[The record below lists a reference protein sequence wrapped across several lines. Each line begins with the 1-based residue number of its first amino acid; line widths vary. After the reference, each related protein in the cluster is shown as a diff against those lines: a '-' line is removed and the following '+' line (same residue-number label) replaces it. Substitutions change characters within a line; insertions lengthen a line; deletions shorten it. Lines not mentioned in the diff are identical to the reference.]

1 MASIKNTAQKEQS
14 VSIVNKNLPSFG
26 TDKQLE
32 ASIGKQVRITRK
44 SAGVTLQQLSKQ
56 SLLSASMLSKIENGQ
71 ISASLKTIQLIC
83 HALNIS
89 ITSLFKQHD
98 KDVEPTFIKSGNG
111 LTIERAG
118 SDESR
123 HYQLLGHNVSGSLK
137 VEPCLITV
145 TSRDYDFPDF
155 QHKGVEFIY
164 MLKGEMD
171 YYYGTEIYHFQK
183 GDSIYFDSDKPHG
196 PKKIISDE
204 CQFLTVICSN
214 NSDQVGFK
222 F

>member
-1 MASIKNTAQKEQS
+1 VATSNKPTPKEKG
-14 VSIVNKNLPSFG
+14 VSIINKNLPSFG
-26 TDKQLE
+26 SDKQLE
-32 ASIGKQVRITRK
+32 ASIGKQVRMARK
-44 SAGVTLQQLSKQ
+44 NAGVTLQQLSKQ

-111 LTIERAG
+111 LT
-118 SDESR
+118 
-123 HYQLLGHNVSGSLK
+123 
-137 VEPCLITV
+137 
-145 TSRDYDFPDF
+145 FPEF

-164 MLKGEMD
+164 MLKGQMD
-171 YYYGTEIYHFQK
+171 YFYGNKVYHFKK
-183 GDSIYFDSDKPHG
+183 GDSLYFDSDTPHG

-204 CQFLTVICSN
+204 CQFLTIISSN
-214 NSDQVGFK
+214 ASD
-222 F
+222 

>member
-1 MASIKNTAQKEQS
+1 MALIKNSAQKEQS

-32 ASIGKQVRITRK
+32 ASIGKQVRISRK

-214 NSDQVGFK
+214 NSD
-222 F
+222 

>member
-1 MASIKNTAQKEQS
+1 MASTKNSSQKEQS
-14 VSIVNKNLPSFG
+14 ISIVNKNLPSFG

-32 ASIGKQVRITRK
+32 ASIGKQVRISRK

-123 HYQLLGHNVSGSLK
+123 HYQLLGNNVSGSLK

-145 TSRDYDFPDF
+145 TSTDYDFPDF

-171 YYYGTEIYHFQK
+171 YYYGTKIYHFQK

-204 CQFLTVICSN
+204 CQFLTVICSS
-214 NSDQVGFK
+214 NSD
-222 F
+222 

>member
-1 MASIKNTAQKEQS
+1 
-14 VSIVNKNLPSFG
+14 
-26 TDKQLE
+26 
-32 ASIGKQVRITRK
+32 
-44 SAGVTLQQLSKQ
+44 
-56 SLLSASMLSKIENGQ
+56 MLSKIENGQ

-89 ITSLFKQHD
+89 ITSLFKQYD

-214 NSDQVGFK
+214 NSD
-222 F
+222 

>member
-1 MASIKNTAQKEQS
+1 MASIKNSLQKEQS

-32 ASIGKQVRITRK
+32 ASIGKQVRIFRK

-214 NSDQVGFK
+214 NSD
-222 F
+222 

>member
-1 MASIKNTAQKEQS
+1 MTSIKNTAQKEQS

-32 ASIGKQVRITRK
+32 ASIGKQVRISRK

-214 NSDQVGFK
+214 NSD
-222 F
+222 

>member
-1 MASIKNTAQKEQS
+1 MASIKNSAQKEKS

-44 SAGVTLQQLSKQ
+44 TAGVTLQQLSKQ

-98 KDVEPTFIKSGNG
+98 KDVEPTFIKSGDG

-155 QHKGVEFIY
+155 QHKGIEFIY

-214 NSDQVGFK
+214 NSD
-222 F
+222 

>member
-1 MASIKNTAQKEQS
+1 MASIKNSTQKEQS

-32 ASIGKQVRITRK
+32 ASIGKQVRISRK

-155 QHKGVEFIY
+155 QHKGIEFIY
-164 MLKGEMD
+164 MLKGKMD

-214 NSDQVGFK
+214 NSD
-222 F
+222 

>member
-32 ASIGKQVRITRK
+32 ASIGKQVRISRK

-98 KDVEPTFIKSGNG
+98 KDVEPTFIKSSNG

-214 NSDQVGFK
+214 NSD
-222 F
+222 

>member
-171 YYYGTEIYHFQK
+171 YYYGTEIYHFQQ

-214 NSDQVGFK
+214 NSD
-222 F
+222 

>member
-1 MASIKNTAQKEQS
+1 MASIKNSLQKEQS

-32 ASIGKQVRITRK
+32 ASIGKQVRISRK

-214 NSDQVGFK
+214 NSD
-222 F
+222 

>member
-1 MASIKNTAQKEQS
+1 MASVNNSAIKES
-14 VSIVNKNLPSFG
+14 VSIVNKNIPSFG
-26 TDKQLE
+26 SDKQLE
-32 ASIGKQVRITRK
+32 ASIGKQVRISRK
-44 SAGVTLQQLSKQ
+44 NAGVTLQQLSKQ

-98 KDVEPTFIKSGNG
+98 KDVEPTFIKSGEG

-171 YYYGTEIYHFQK
+171 YYYGTKIYHFKK

-214 NSDQVGFK
+214 NSD
-222 F
+222 

>member
-32 ASIGKQVRITRK
+32 ASIGKQVRISRK
-44 SAGVTLQQLSKQ
+44 NAGVTLQQLSKQ

-98 KDVEPTFIKSGNG
+98 KDVEPTFIRSGDG

-214 NSDQVGFK
+214 NSD
-222 F
+222 